1 MTDTT
6 MQLLSQGTDPVKM
19 PDFDILAE
27 GKTLSGVAERLM
39 SLSLTDNRGFEAD
52 QLTITLDDADGQLRL
67 PPRGARLTVL
77 IGWKGEP
84 LTEKGSYIVDEIA
97 HEG

>member
-39 SLSLTDNRGFEAD
+39 SLSLTQKPILHSH
-52 QLTITLDDADGQLRL
+52 QLKNTIDHSDPNIKLKQ
-67 PPRGARLTVL
+67 RGARLTVL
-77 IGWKGEP
+77 SGWKGE
-84 LTEKGSYIVDEIA
+84 
-97 HEG
+97 

>member
-1 MTDTT
+1 MTHTT

-52 QLTITLDDADGQLRL
+52 QLTITLDADGQLQL
-67 PPRGARLTVL
+67 PPRGARPTGPHWLERRTADRKRHL
-77 IGWKGEP
+77 
-84 LTEKGSYIVDEIA
+84 
-97 HEG
+97 HC